1 MMFYFEKHRSFA
13 ENPLLLSMMFLTFM
27 QNNSIPNHLVEFYEK
42 AFQALYNH
50 HDSRDKGIYKREF
63 SCNEL
68 DETGFKRIFSRFCF
82 QSYFKETY
90 EFTEKELTNYLEDSI
105 KKLGYTVDAVNY
117 LKDLHD
123 VVCLIIREGNSYRFA
138 HRSFQ
143 TYFAAHYTSN
153 SLTDEQQEKVFDRVL
168 DSRHVS
174 SFYIS
179 PYLYPVYSVY
189 FDMLFQIEP
198 QRFLVNAFEK
208 RLRRLIEDVDKN
220 PVPEVS
226 FLKLSAS
233 FFIDFINS
241 DEPFYWFKS
250 ADWLTLFFK
259 YVNPTKKRFEP
270 KPGLYKY
277 TINHLGKVRK
287 YAARGILEFE
297 DIDTSDALS
306 DDERSKFYSALVE
319 FYDVKERLET
329 IRNWLAALDEKRR
342 MLAFPNFIDEL

>member
-1 MMFYFEKHRSFA
+1 
-13 ENPLLLSMMFLTFM
+13 M
-27 QNNSIPNHLVEFYEK
+27 QNNSIPDHLLEFYEK
-42 AFQALYNH
+42 AFYALYNH
-50 HDSRDKGIYKREF
+50 HDSRDKDIYKREF

-143 TYFAAHYTSN
+143 TYFAAYYTSN

-168 DSRHVS
+168 DSRYVS
-174 SFYIS
+174 TFYPS

-233 FFIDFINS
+233 FFISEYDPCYLDFIG
-241 DEPFYWFKS
+241 
-250 ADWLTLFFK
+250 ATWLNLFFE
-259 YVNPTKKRFEP
+259 YANPNEKQSEP
-270 KPGLYKY
+270 KPELYEY
-277 TINHLGKVRK
+277 IINRLVKVRK

-297 DIDTSDALS
+297 DIDTSDALL
-306 DDERSKFYSALVE
+306 DDERSKLYSTLVE
-319 FYDVKERLET
+319 FHDIKEDLET
-329 IRNWLAALDEKRR
+329 IRHWLAALDEKRR
-342 MLAFPNFIDEL
+342 MLDSPNFIDEL